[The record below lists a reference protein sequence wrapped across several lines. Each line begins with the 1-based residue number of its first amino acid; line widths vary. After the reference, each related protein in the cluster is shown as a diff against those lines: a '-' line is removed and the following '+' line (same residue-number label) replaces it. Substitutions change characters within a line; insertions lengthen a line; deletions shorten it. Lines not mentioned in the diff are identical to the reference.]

1 MDDLAELFAAHTFR
15 NHYECPCGET
25 WSDTWTCIVDDD
37 CPGCGTTCS
46 PDESE
51 DI

>member
-1 MDDLAELFAAHTFR
+1 MEALFERHTFR
-15 NHYECPCGET
+15 NHYECPCGAT
-25 WSDTWTCIVDDD
+25 WSDTWTCMVDDD
-37 CPGCGTTCS
+37 CPDCGTTCS